1 MDAELT
7 DRQAELSSLQSDY
20 EDFAFDFARAPANE
34 PPRFEAIRTRG
45 DMTLSVLITSDA
57 GEMRAILDAALTA

>member
-1 MDAELT
+1 MNQEIDSLRADYT
-7 DRQAELSSLQSDY
+7 D
-20 EDFAFDFARAPANE
+20 FTFDFARSPANE

-57 GEMRAILDAALTA
+57 GEMRQILDAALA